1 MLTTYREKTALL
13 FYTTAPRTINEQST
27 NCILSPARI
36 SAQQT
41 EIMLMGAMFV
51 TARFQ
56 DVNRSPFKHTTQAN
70 LIKQAFTLYNV
81 PLLISL
87 DVE

>member
-1 MLTTYREKTALL
+1 
-13 FYTTAPRTINEQST
+13 
-27 NCILSPARI
+27 
-36 SAQQT
+36 
-41 EIMLMGAMFV
+41 MGAMFV